1 MIKNTRLHRYVRFS
15 LAGAL
20 ALAWIGMSIQGQTQ
34 RTARFSS
41 QPDRTWP
48 TPVQKVPENQPALT
62 PEEALKTIYMPPGFR
77 IELVASEPLV
87 KDPILMEFDADGR
100 LWVMEMPGF
109 AVDETMRDSRDPIND
124 LVILEDTNGDGIV
137 DKRTVFL
144 DKLVLPRAFKVL
156 DKGAALIGEPPNL
169 WLA

>member
-1 MIKNTRLHRYVRFS
+1 MTKNTPLHRYVRLS

-20 ALAWIGMSIQGQTQ
+20 ALGWIGISIQGQTQ
-34 RTARFSS
+34 PAAPRSS
-41 QPDRTWP
+41 QPNRTWP
-48 TPVQKVPENQPALT
+48 TPVQKVPDEQKALT
-62 PEEALKTIYMPPGFR
+62 PEEALQTFYMPPGYR

-124 LVILEDTNGDGIV
+124 LVVLED
-137 DKRTVFL
+137 
-144 DKLVLPRAFKVL
+144 
-156 DKGAALIGEPPNL
+156 
-169 WLA
+169 